1 MSGFIR
7 DQPEC
12 FWIFND
18 DSTELEKLLKAT
30 PKRVNQ
36 KFDGCMRMMRD
47 FRFMRRDR
55 MDYYLMRDR
64 FSNVTLLHLAC
75 FFGSTKCAKL
85 LIKLGSDISLKTRAM
100 NGSLIDID
108 AEAIAKTLKHEVIA
122 KLIEEEKR
130 VKEENSKSGSTE
142 KKKLDL
148 LKQQNDIFTQQL
160 THLKQQNDHTNQIYT
175 ITRKLSTIH
184 KIDELEI
191 QSHTKIVSG
200 AEGCVFRIRCMDMDK
215 DFILKMIYNYQHNNR
230 TSLKNSFDNEY
241 SILSKIP
248 IHPNIT
254 LIYHHFIDDIDPIR
268 HLLPPGA
275 QEYCKDKAMFIIS
288 EPCQITL
295 EHHFIKKNSNVE
307 ERDCLV
313 IGIQICEALSHLI
326 KHRVVHR
333 DINLKNVMLN
343 ILENRVNQI
352 VLIDFGLAIRFIDDN
367 LSLPFIHG
375 LHLGG
380 NPLYLPPE
388 LKGSVLNYRGTDI
401 FATGCVLFQLMLHK
415 HPFELMKKA
424 NYNREEYSKHVSSIS
439 YSAPL
444 KDVIWRMIH
453 PNLSERITPSEA
465 IKIMMTLIK

>member
-130 VKEENSKSGSTE
+130 KKELNGKSGSIE
-142 KKKLDL
+142 NKELDL
-148 LKQQNDIFTQQL
+148 LKQNEIFKQQL
-160 THLKQQNDHTNQIYT
+160 DLSKQQLDHSKRQLDHSKLQYDHLKEQFDHLKQQFDHLMQQHDYTNQKYT

-200 AEGCVFRIRCMDMDK
+200 AEGCIFRIRC
-215 DFILKMIYNYQHNNR
+215 
-230 TSLKNSFDNEY
+230 
-241 SILSKIP
+241 
-248 IHPNIT
+248 
-254 LIYHHFIDDIDPIR
+254 
-268 HLLPPGA
+268 
-275 QEYCKDKAMFIIS
+275 
-288 EPCQITL
+288 
-295 EHHFIKKNSNVE
+295 
-307 ERDCLV
+307 
-313 IGIQICEALSHLI
+313 IQ
-326 KHRVVHR
+326 
-333 DINLKNVMLN
+333 
-343 ILENRVNQI
+343 
-352 VLIDFGLAIRFIDDN
+352 
-367 LSLPFIHG
+367 
-375 LHLGG
+375 
-380 NPLYLPPE
+380 
-388 LKGSVLNYRGTDI
+388 
-401 FATGCVLFQLMLHK
+401 
-415 HPFELMKKA
+415 
-424 NYNREEYSKHVSSIS
+424 
-439 YSAPL
+439 
-444 KDVIWRMIH
+444 
-453 PNLSERITPSEA
+453 
-465 IKIMMTLIK
+465 